1 MKILLNKL
9 KHYFSGKHEKNQ
21 SIIIHLFK
29 FNKEHNRL
37 MSNYWC
43 LNIYMFALNYK
54 KWMTHSIFNIYNP
67 LDKDMWKL
75 SFNLSFKPDSYFS
88 RVEDKRTKKEDKSLT
103 DKNLSVRESMV
114 VREISLQIQLLFIEF
129 IFNFNFD
136 YLLKYE
142 LSSFMEDNELTIKYY
157 RPSSL
162 NIKTD
167 DDWTEF
173 RLKNSIL

>member
-1 MKILLNKL
+1 MKTLLNKL
-9 KHYFSGKHEKNQ
+9 KHYFSGEHENNQ
-21 SIIIHLFK
+21 SILITLFK

-37 MSNYWC
+37 MPNYWC
-43 LNIYMFALNYK
+43 LNIYMFALNFK
-54 KWMTHSIFNIYNP
+54 KWMIHSIFNIYNP

-75 SFNLSFKPDSYFS
+75 SFNLNFKPDSYFS